1 MSGSTRVQGL
11 QSLITTV
18 AEAERRHEGD
28 QLRWDGYELGSGT
41 WRSRLVERWQ
51 IMTKGRSWVDAE
63 HAKMR
68 QSMIEHFVASI
79 TREFGDSLGVAQ
91 KQKLAK
97 LLDERESTLVSL
109 QELKAQQHRGEIP
122 SAASLMKLVSEVQ
135 NVLLNDASLGEHAR
149 RVQLAAQQLSKIDM
163 LGGVMRQPGFRLE
176 SDVPYR
182 IKLSLADDGSVMDSI
197 AIDHAIG
204 MVGRQISFQSEE
216 IERYDSYRRSLLAEG
231 DRLVGVERSLKA
243 TIAAISMALEDA
255 NTEVEHGER
264 MRAEI
269 FQAKAAL
276 AENEAIGNRLF
287 EQYQEADAK
296 QQLAIS
302 RKHDAIDLLS
312 RLFIQVGAS
321 ELFADEP
328 KQALMSMLN
337 QEFSLH
343 QINPPPLDATDRR
356 GDLRGHQSLAEQIIR
371 SRDRVAADTQAPL
384 IAKPEA
390 VHWQR
395 PDWGDSKDRELAR
408 VMASLGDKALL
419 QAIADQHAPEWLAA
433 RAHAFAG
440 QAPSLAASRPSIETE
455 NAGWFGKISKFC
467 VGIVAAIWSPSEALT
482 ESNTDVLK
490 KKYVEHLEQCVAGD
504 AAALQAYASANRNAD
519 GARRSDAEIRQAAL
533 GELIRSSRDL
543 AMRCLTLCACRFDT
557 QEAFL
562 ESPVGKAMNYI
573 APEITWETW
582 SKLGFDEA
590 LKQFSAIAMH
600 KPIDPAIFEGTEGV
614 SSTHEEMLAVVHS
627 VAAILP
633 DVDPT
638 TTEAEGVLEIQDVPL
653 DAAANYDDQDI
664 DVNQSASVDTK
675 AQDPVS
681 LPPSAIS
688 VSTPLHE
695 QCLKLASMCLE
706 ERLDHYLSLAPVQR
720 AVERYKLQGKVEAL
734 REAAEQELRRR
745 FASPLAHGESATTR
759 FDHFGRF
766 LAEQIRKIVNDLP
779 WNVRAVYWPFASRV
793 EGKLNDV
800 ELFVAAQIEQF
811 EQAKQLALS
820 PAP

>member
-1 MSGSTRVQGL
+1 MQGL

-122 SAASLMKLVSEVQ
+122 SAASLMKLVTEVQ

-182 IKLSLADDGSVMDSI
+182 IKLSLAGDGSVMDSI

-312 RLFIQVGAS
+312 RLFIHVGAS

-343 QINPPPLDATDRR
+343 QIIPPPLDATDRR

-371 SRDRVAADTQAPL
+371 SRDRVAVDTQAPL
-384 IAKPEA
+384 IAKSEA
-390 VHWQR
+390 AHWQR

-519 GARRSDAEIRQAAL
+519 GARRSDDEIRQAAL

-590 LKQFSAIAMH
+590 LEQFSAIAMH

-745 FASPLAHGESATTR
+745 FASPLAQGESATTR

>member
-28 QLRWDGYELGSGT
+28 RLRWDGHELGSGT

-122 SAASLMKLVSEVQ
+122 SAASLMKLVTEVQ

-204 MVGRQISFQSEE
+204 MVGRQISFQAEE

-312 RLFIQVGAS
+312 RLFIHVGAS

-384 IAKPEA
+384 IAKSEA
-390 VHWQR
+390 AHWQR

-519 GARRSDAEIRQAAL
+519 GARRSDDEIRQAAL

-745 FASPLAHGESATTR
+745 FASPLAQGESATTR

-820 PAP
+820 PTP